1 LDIKGFVEYIDPSEV
16 RGWAFL
22 PDAPDMRL
30 EISVQ
35 LDGIAVASAMADLA
49 REDLVKLGFGDG
61 AYGFAAPLTIPVA
74 AADLGDLKTIAIA
87 PDGAEFPLANARL
100 VTILAETPAPAAE
113 PAAKAE
119 QTGSVEDLFAEI
131 ERDAAPAAPE
141 PAARPRKRKAAAAPE
156 APPPPAPVAVAP
168 VAVAPSAVAID
179 PAQDILAERKADDIE
194 AMLADLTPNGRA
206 TPPAPPPPAA
216 AVEPD
221 LAEEV
226 LADLVRTTGPAAAPP
241 ADPTPAAVTGPLKV
255 FVIGSP
261 RSGTSVLLRA
271 MHEIFGLPAH
281 GESHVIPAVAHAV
294 HHLRQHF
301 ERFQDQ
307 SEDLLI
313 KLLPIDVI
321 AEAIYANIRGFYSG
335 TYGEG
340 GFADKTPS
348 DEAIY
353 SVGVIPAIFPDAHII
368 MTRRS
373 GIEVVESYRKKFKA
387 GFRDA
392 CENWVR
398 VMEGIQRARTMP
410 IALLEV
416 DQFDFTN
423 ATAEVSARIAAFLG
437 QPERAGALAAFL
449 STSREDKL
457 SAHDWSRRLTLTN
470 APWSKDEK
478 ALFAELCGPLM
489 DAFGY
494 PMETAG

>member
-1 LDIKGFVEYIDPSEV
+1 MEIKGFVEYIDLNEV
-16 RGWAFL
+16 RGWAFC
-22 PDAPDMRL
+22 PDAEDLRV
-30 EISVQ
+30 EISVE
-35 LDGIAVASAMADLA
+35 LDGIAIASAVADQA
-49 REDLVKLGFGDG
+49 REDLQALGYGDG
-61 AYGFAAPLTIPVA
+61 GYGFVAPLTIAVA
-74 AADLGDLKTIAIA
+74 GGDLGDLKTFALPA
-87 PDGAEFPLANARL
+87 DGEPIPLANARL
-100 VTILAETPAPAAE
+100 VTIVTEAPSPAPVAPTEPAAPTADRDDALADIFAEIERNAAPAPAAE
-113 PAAKAE
+113 AAPK
-119 QTGSVEDLFAEI
+119 
-131 ERDAAPAAPE
+131 PAAP
-141 PAARPRKRKAAAAPE
+141 PRKRKAPAAAE
-156 APPPPAPVAVAP
+156 PPS
-168 VAVAPSAVAID
+168 PSAVD
-179 PAQDILAERKADDIE
+179 PAQDILAAKKADDIE
-194 AMLADLTPNGRA
+194 AMLADLAPGRGRE
-206 TPPAPPPPAA
+206 APPPAIPDAAAQLFADLARAAEPAA
-216 AVEPD
+216 PVVP
-221 LAEEV
+221 
-226 LADLVRTTGPAAAPP
+226 RTE
-241 ADPTPAAVTGPLKV
+241 GPLRV

-294 HHLRQHF
+294 HHLRQYF
-301 ERFQDQ
+301 ERFETQ

-313 KLLPIDVI
+313 KLLPVDVI
-321 AEAIYANIRGFYSG
+321 AEAIYANIRSFYAG

-373 GIEVVESYRKKFKA
+373 GVEVVESYRKKFKA

-398 VMEGIQRARTMP
+398 VMEGILRARTLSIP
-410 IALLEV
+410 LLEV

-423 ATAEVSARIAAFLG
+423 ATADVSARIAEFLG
-437 QPERAGALAAFL
+437 QPERAAALTEFL

-457 SAHDWSRRLTLTN
+457 SAHDWSQRMTLTN